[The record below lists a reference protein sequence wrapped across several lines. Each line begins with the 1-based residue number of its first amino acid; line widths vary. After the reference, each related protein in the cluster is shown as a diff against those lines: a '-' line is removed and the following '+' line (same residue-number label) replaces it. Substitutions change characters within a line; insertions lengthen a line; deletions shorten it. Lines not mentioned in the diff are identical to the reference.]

1 MLDAVPH
8 GVLDGVPYDVHGVLD
23 CVLDGLLCAL
33 VLPDE
38 LGTYV
43 RMLGVAGVLCVLSA
57 LSEHGAPSVLECLVF
72 MDASVRKWL
81 TART

>member
-1 MLDAVPH
+1 LPDGVLDAVPH

-38 LGTYV
+38 LG
-43 RMLGVAGVLCVLSA
+43 MLGVAGVLCVLSA